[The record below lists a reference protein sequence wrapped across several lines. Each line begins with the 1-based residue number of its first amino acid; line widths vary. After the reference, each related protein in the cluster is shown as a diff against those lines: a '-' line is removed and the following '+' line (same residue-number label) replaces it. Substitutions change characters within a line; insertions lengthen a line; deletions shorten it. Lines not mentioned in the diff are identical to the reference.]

1 MGEII
6 KNYLLG
12 RVPFWVCLILSCS
25 LLSVGCFMP
34 PIGKIDP
41 SIIKAVGEIFG
52 FAALAVF
59 SDAMRQGYDAKF
71 QHGNTTV
78 EIDNND
84 KEQ

>member
-1 MGEII
+1 
-6 KNYLLG
+6 
-12 RVPFWVCLILSCS
+12 
-25 LLSVGCFMP
+25 MP

-84 KEQ
+84 KDK

>member
-12 RVPFWVCLILSCS
+12 RVPFWVCLILSGS
-25 LLSVGCFMP
+25 LLSVGCLMP

-59 SDAMRQGYDAKF
+59 SDAMRQGYDSKF

-84 KEQ
+84 KDK